1 MIFQQWESGRRRS
14 PGADKAHDAFDFVD
28 LMRELEVTPHVTQ
41 NLTRPGGSAI
51 DARTTREDYAMTN
64 PRTEPAFG
72 WLTTIAQMRPVK
84 LRGDPSAA
92 SSCLRITRG
101 RASPCAGGRRVHAR
115 VRQPRWRAVT
125 DDV

>member
-64 PRTEPAFG
+64 TRA
-72 WLTTIAQMRPVK
+72 
-84 LRGDPSAA
+84 RGPNRHSA
-92 SSCLRITRG
+92 G
-101 RASPCAGGRRVHAR
+101 
-115 VRQPRWRAVT
+115 
-125 DDV
+125 